1 MNDEEFER
9 RLRKIEENPTIR
21 GLLGG
26 GLLKVPSRASLPTAD
41 ERNAYRMVTV
51 IGTPDVVYVCLRDAG
66 GAWGWEVVAT
76 G

>member
-1 MNDEEFER
+1 MNDDELDR

-51 IGTPDVVYVCLRDAG
+51 IGTPDVTYQLLRDAG
-66 GAWGWEVVAT
+66 GAWTWATVAT